1 MTSTQTEFTVRVRTF
16 DASGQP
22 VDGTCTFSSAPK
34 IEAKFE
40 VGKTYTCRSACDHDC
55 IFEFAIVGRTDRT
68 VTVQDRHGSKP
79 RRRKIDLIDGVEY
92 IYPCGKYSMCPVLR
106 AS

>member
-1 MTSTQTEFTVRVRTF
+1 MTSTAQEFTVRVRTF
-16 DASGQP
+16 DASGKP
-22 VDGTCTFSSAPK
+22 VDGTCTFSSSPK
-34 IEAKFE
+34 VVAKFE
-40 VGKTYTCRSACDHDC
+40 VGKIYTTRSACDHDC
-55 IFEFAIVGRTDRT
+55 IFAFTIVGRTDRT

-79 RRRKIDLIDGVEY
+79 KRRKIDLIDGVEY